1 MELTN
6 TEFAA
11 CTIIAKN
18 YLPMARVLTESW
30 HRFHPECPMFVLML
44 DSPAAFA
51 SLEDE
56 SFQSIRLGQLDIPHV
71 YALQF
76 KYPLLEL
83 GTAVKPYLLGYLFQH
98 YAPRKLLYLDAD
110 ILILASLHKLSLAL
124 DEANVLLT
132 PHLLAPN
139 PDDKQHSDDLDILQT
154 GVYNLGFLGLR
165 NSFES
170 HQLLS
175 WWSKKLYHYCIDDRP
190 GNLFVDQRWMDLVPG
205 LYDGVQIV
213 RDPGYNVARWNLHE
227 RAVSAEEDG
236 FKVDGGPLY
245 FFHFSGFNP
254 DKPWIVSKHWFRYDI
269 AGIGPARKLYL
280 LYRDLVVQK
289 GWNETR
295 SWPYDHEFFAN
306 GMRISASMR
315 RRYWEAGPDVS
326 YLGNPFLWLGSGAR
340 SKTGMEEEEPSSR
353 FAAGINILSSVDP
366 GEASEDSEGSLRTI
380 TAAELSYAI
389 QSTTGDRAR
398 LREALSRHSAEE
410 NSYDTNL
417 FLLPA
422 EVFQWFAR
430 DKSSYLAGH
439 FNIAYLDWPGSS
451 FPKQWTTIFG
461 DVHEVWTPS
470 EYVRRAVIA
479 SCPVPVRVIYPSID
493 PSMAAKPES
502 DATADGSS
510 GVFSFVFAFDL
521 RSCFER
527 KFPLGLIKAFK
538 SAFSDRRDVQLLI
551 HCSNAP
557 QGRKYFLEMQRAVA
571 GTNIKLLNDPL
582 TSVTKHQLLMN
593 ADCYVSLHRAEAFGL
608 TLAEAMA
615 FGKPVIATGY
625 SGNLDFMSDQDS
637 FLVPYRMVEIKE
649 NQGAYTAG
657 QSWAEPDE
665 DYAVDIMRYVES
677 NREHAAEMGAKAAKK
692 IREMLDPAR
701 TGVAV
706 RLRLSE
712 LGLL

>member
-30 HRFHPECPMFVLML
+30 HRFHPDCPMFVLML
-44 DSPAAFA
+44 DSPAGFATLEKEAFE
-51 SLEDE
+51 SL
-56 SFQSIRLGQLDIPHV
+56 SLNQLEIPHV
-71 YALQF
+71 YSLQF

-83 GTAVKPYLLGYLFQH
+83 GTAVKPYLLNYLFQR

-110 ILILASLHKLSLAL
+110 ILILASLHKLRLAL
-124 DEANVLLT
+124 DQANVLLT

-170 HQLLS
+170 QQLLS
-175 WWSKKLYHYCIDDRP
+175 WWSKKLYHHCIDDRP

-205 LYDGVQIV
+205 LYDGVQIL

-227 RAVSAEEDG
+227 RAVSTDG
-236 FKVDGGPLY
+236 DSFKVDGGPLF

-254 DKPWIVSKHWFRYDI
+254 DQPWIVSKHWFRYDI
-269 AGIGPARKLYL
+269 AGIGQARKLYL
-280 LYRDLVVQK
+280 LYRDLVMQK
-289 GWNETR
+289 GWDETR
-295 SWPYDHEFFAN
+295 NWPYDHDYFAN

-315 RRYWEAGPDVS
+315 RRYWELGPDVS
-326 YLGNPFLWLGSGAR
+326 YLGDPFLWLGVGAR
-340 SKTGMEEEEPSSR
+340 SRTGMEEEEPSSR
-353 FAAGINILSSVDP
+353 LAAGINILSSVDP

-398 LREALSRHSAEE
+398 LKEALSRHSAEE
-410 NSYDTNL
+410 NSYNTNL

-422 EVFQWFAR
+422 DMFQWFAR
-430 DKSSYLAGH
+430 DKSSSLAGR
-439 FNIAYLDWPGSS
+439 FNIAYLDWPGSC
-451 FPKQWTTIFG
+451 FPKQWATIFG
-461 DVHEVWTPS
+461 DVDEVWTPS
-470 EYVRRAVIA
+470 EYVRRAVTA
-479 SCPVPVRVIYPSID
+479 SCPVPERVIYPSID
-493 PSMAAKPES
+493 PSMGAAPES

-510 GVFSFVFAFDL
+510 DVFSFVFAFDL

-527 KFPLGLIKAFK
+527 KFPLGLMKAFQ
-538 SAFSDRRDVQLLI
+538 SAFGDRRDVELLI
-551 HCSNAP
+551 YCSNAL
-557 QGRKYFLEMQRAVA
+557 QARKRLLEMQRAVA
-571 GTNIKLLNDPL
+571 GANIKLRNDPL
-582 TSVTKHQLLMN
+582 TSITKHRLLMN

-615 FGKPVIATGY
+615 CAKPVIATGY

-637 FLVPYRMVEIKE
+637 FLVPYRMVEIKG
-649 NQGAYTAG
+649 NRGAYTAG
-657 QSWAEPDE
+657 QYWAEPDQ
-665 DYAVDIMRYVES
+665 DYAVDMMRYVES
-677 NREHAAEMGAKAAKK
+677 NRECAAEVGASGGKK
-692 IREMLDPAR
+692 VREMLDSAR
-701 TGVAV
+701 TGGAV
-706 RLRLSE
+706 HLRLSE